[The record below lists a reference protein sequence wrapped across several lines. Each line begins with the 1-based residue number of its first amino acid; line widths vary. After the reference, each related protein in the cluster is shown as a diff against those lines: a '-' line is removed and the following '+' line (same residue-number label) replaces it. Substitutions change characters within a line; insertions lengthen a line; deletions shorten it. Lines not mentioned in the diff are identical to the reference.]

1 MVMLTCQVELDAP
14 NGALPD
20 HHQLLEVD
28 SRQQT
33 ALPRAQSVHH
43 ARLTP
48 MLYAPGR
55 APGRPVTTEQGRGL
69 APTPARWRRRPGPAA
84 FVGRPAR
91 CAPARLSACLNVAAA
106 RR

>member
-33 ALPRAQSVHH
+33 ALPRAQSAHH

-69 APTPARWRRRPGPAA
+69 APTPARWRR
-84 FVGRPAR
+84 
-91 CAPARLSACLNVAAA
+91 APALQLSWAA
-106 RR
+106 RRAARPRAYAPA